1 MKLAHITDL
10 HINSA
15 DNPERLEQ
23 LEFLVKNIFDD
34 GYDHLIVTGDLVDVA
49 NEDDMRLIRQL
60 FERLGVF
67 DWQKLTVI
75 PGNHDIF
82 GKYELNAER
91 VFVNAMNA
99 AGNKSIEK
107 LRVFSEIFRDVM
119 TPNDQAHYYFPFI
132 KVIDGPGG
140 GIAIIAFNSV
150 LELSLTENPIG
161 SRGYIRREE
170 LNAVENPLVMDF
182 LKDKFVITISHH
194 GYRVFEPENPAE
206 QAFVWSMELINNQE
220 YLQTM
225 KRINTR
231 IALHGHF
238 HRADSYHVDGIH
250 IVNGGAFKRAR
261 RTFNSI
267 FINDDGSYEQQFF
280 KYQNA
285 GAASQEEQNE
295 ATKLF

>member
-10 HINSA
+10 HINST

-23 LEFLVKNIFDD
+23 LEFLIKNIFND

-49 NEDDMRLIRQL
+49 SEEDMRLVRGL
-60 FERLGVF
+60 FERLGIF

-91 VFVNAMNA
+91 VFVNALNA
-99 AGNKSIEK
+99 AGGKSIEK

-132 KVIDGPGG
+132 KVLDGAGG

-161 SRGYIRREE
+161 SRGYIRHEE
-170 LNAVENPLVMDF
+170 LKAVEHPHVLEF

-194 GYRVFEPENPAE
+194 GYKVFEPTNPAE
-206 QAFVWSMELINNQE
+206 QAFVWSMELINGAE

-225 KRINTR
+225 KHINAR

-238 HRADSYHVDGIH
+238 HRNESYHVDGIH
-250 IVNGGAFKRAR
+250 VINGGAFKRAR

-267 FINDDGSYEQQFF
+267 IINDDGSYEQQFF
-280 KYQNA
+280 KYQ
-285 GAASQEEQNE
+285 GVPTPQQEEIS
-295 ATKLF
+295 K